1 MQNDMKTRKIFLLLL
16 AAAIT
21 LPGCKS
27 TRTLLP
33 SVSGKA
39 GEIIVVM
46 EKSDW
51 EDSLGGE
58 VRELL
63 ASDCPWLAQKEPLYT
78 LVNVIP
84 SVFGDLFRVHRNI
97 LLFQVGPQ
105 IDTTGIIFKHDVWA
119 SPQIVIQL
127 SAPTAAQASEFLE
140 EKGPMIISS
149 IEQAERDRVIRNTL
163 RYEESTLY
171 PQIAAIFGGSPHF
184 PSGYRLR
191 KATDHFAWIADDKQV
206 YQDVFVYRYPVED
219 DPFTQEKII
228 AHRNAMLQENVPGMF
243 DGTYMT
249 TSEYFAPTSNI
260 SNTAA
265 ATSRRFE
272 ACGRCRT
279 TSWAVPSS
287 HTPST
292 ARTGRRSLWRK
303 PGFMPLSLTNAS
315 TSARSSPSSTPGSG
329 SRRPKRKK
337 MRQINLSSPKSFLS
351 LQSQFGE

>member
-249 TSEYFAPTSNI
+249 TSEYFAPTLEYLKYRGRDIAQVRGMWEVQNDFMGGPFVSHSFYSPDGSEI
-260 SNTAA
+260 LVAEAWVYAPQFDKRQYLRQVESILYSWEWKQAA
-265 ATSRRFE
+265 E
-272 ACGRCRT
+272 AEENE
-279 TSWAVPSS
+279 A
-287 HTPST
+287 
-292 ARTGRRSLWRK
+292 
-303 PGFMPLSLTNAS
+303 N
-315 TSARSSPSSTPGSG
+315 
-329 SRRPKRKK
+329 
-337 MRQINLSSPKSFLS
+337 
-351 LQSQFGE
+351 

>member
-1 MQNDMKTRKIFLLLL
+1 MKTKKLLLLLL

-127 SAPTAAQASEFLE
+127 SAPTAAQASELLE

-184 PSGYRLR
+184 PSGYKLR

-228 AHRNAMLQENVPGMF
+228 AHRNAMLQENVLGMF

-249 TSEYFAPTSNI
+249 TSEYFAPTLEYLKYRGRDIAQVRGMWEVQNDFMGGPFVSHSFYSPDGSEI
-260 SNTAA
+260 LVAEAWVYAPQFDKRQYLRQVESVLYSWEWKQAA
-265 ATSRRFE
+265 E
-272 ACGRCRT
+272 AEENE
-279 TSWAVPSS
+279 A
-287 HTPST
+287 
-292 ARTGRRSLWRK
+292 
-303 PGFMPLSLTNAS
+303 N
-315 TSARSSPSSTPGSG
+315 
-329 SRRPKRKK
+329 
-337 MRQINLSSPKSFLS
+337 
-351 LQSQFGE
+351 